1 MNEKNDTRTR
11 LLTESPLKLMFSLS
25 IPGIIGMVVVAL
37 YNMMDAIFVGQ
48 LVSSTAMG
56 AVSVSYPLTLIN
68 GGVSTLVGVGSA
80 SILSRAIGKKDKAI
94 LNKIMGNL
102 VMMITILS
110 IIITIIGMCFTRQ
123 LLQFS
128 RVEGE
133 MLTQAESYLKI
144 IFAGSL
150 FINFTQSSNMV
161 MRGQGLLKKAMVII
175 ASGSILNIIL
185 DPIFITYFNQYGM
198 GIQGAAYATLVS
210 QIVQFCISMLYFTRK
225 SEGIKIKR
233 LKLEWDIIP
242 EICSVGIS
250 AMLMQVMT
258 LVQQTVIFNI
268 GSRYGGESA
277 YILLGAALRVQNFAF
292 VPLWGMSQGFQPV
305 VGTNYGAKNYSRT
318 IKLTKVFVLSAIVL
332 SLCFFLPIQIIPEK
346 ILSLFITENDIVTQG
361 VSNFRLMFSTYSA
374 LAVFIMIVT
383 LFQSLGTAS
392 KASML
397 VMLRQIILFIPAVIL
412 FPMIAN
418 LGETGVWLAIALV
431 DCFVGVLCLFMM
443 FKEFRK
449 LKKLA

>member
-68 GGVSTLVGVGSA
+68 GGIATLVGVGSA

-94 LNKIMGNL
+94 VDKIMGNL

-110 IIITIIGMCFTRQ
+110 IIITIIGVCFTRQ

-210 QIVQFCISMLYFTRK
+210 QIVQCCISMLYFTRK

-258 LVQQTVIFNI
+258 LVQQTVIFNV

-361 VSNFRLMFSTYSA
+361 VSNFRLMFSKYSA

-431 DCFVGVLCLFMM
+431 DGFVGVLCLFMM